1 MLDTQTA
8 DHLEQRLSRVES
20 LDELQAF
27 VAATSR
33 ELEEP
38 ETEPIDAQREERVV
52 GGLERLLAGIRE
64 RLETLAAEEGA
75 ESYQLSVA
83 GGTTGLSVTVS
94 VSYTSSGP

>member
-1 MLDTQTA
+1 MLDTQTT
-8 DHLEQRLSRVES
+8 DHLEQRLGRVES

-33 ELEEP
+33 ALDEP
-38 ETEPIDAQREERVV
+38 SAEPIDVQREERVI

-64 RLETLAAEEGA
+64 KLETLAAEEGA

-94 VSYTSSGP
+94 VSYTSGDP